1 MTSPQTVLAWSLAH
15 IPGRHKVSL
24 LPRSRTELEEKLTTS
39 LGYLAMG
46 NLTVTIR
53 RMGRDDLKISY
64 TLKSKH
70 CQMRENHPKK
80 SEKVII
86 MR

>member
-1 MTSPQTVLAWSLAH
+1 MN
-15 IPGRHKVSL
+15 
-24 LPRSRTELEEKLTTS
+24 S

-46 NLTVTIR
+46 NLIVNIT
-53 RMGRDDLKISY
+53 RMSRDDLKISY

-80 SEKVII
+80 SENNNNYEI
-86 MR
+86 MSNRFSPMLTQ